1 MKYTFIG
8 VDKDLEIS
16 LKEYGLLISNEEH
29 EDGSGTYFII
39 YKSPYDNNL
48 FGTAHMSTKEIDEY
62 MLGHEFMDTKDI
74 QSVLEFYDITLENWF
89 KLKTVDKLMSL
100 ITYFGADNIVGTNY
114 NPTTYDEIVSNH
126 LI

>member
-1 MKYTFIG
+1 MKYTFTG

-39 YKSPYDNNL
+39 YKSPHDSNL
-48 FGTAHMSTKEIDEY
+48 FGTAHMSAQEIDEY

-74 QSVLEFYDITLENWF
+74 QSVLDFYGINLDDWF

-100 ITYFGADNIVGTNY
+100 ITYFGADNIVGTDY
-114 NPTTYDEIVSNH
+114 YSTTYDEIVTNH
-126 LI
+126 LT